1 MARKNRRHSG
11 GASARDGGVS
21 EKGGG
26 SPVKGKPAKAKSQA
40 DAKAPDGTV
49 MEWAK
54 SLLVAAVLFVVIRTF
69 ILQTFVITSGS
80 MEGALLVG
88 DFLIANRAAVG
99 VRIPGTQTRIPGYSS
114 VRRGDV
120 LVFDPP
126 HEPDLKLVKRLIGV
140 PGDTVSMKDGVLTLN
155 GQIQSEPYVKH
166 VDPTGDD
173 PHAWMVWQ
181 SEHLVESVSGTTY
194 RPTRDNWGPLVIP
207 EDRYFMLGDNRDTSL
222 DSRYWGLLEGWRL
235 EGRASFIY
243 FSYNKGSFR
252 PFPWLR
258 EVRLGRVF
266 SRIR

>member
-1 MARKNRRHSG
+1 MAKKKQRHSG
-11 GASARDGGVS
+11 GMS
-21 EKGGG
+21 EKGGDN
-26 SPVKGKPAKAKSQA
+26 PAEGNPPESK
-40 DAKAPDGTV
+40 AKAPDGAV
-49 MEWAK
+49 MEWVK
-54 SLLVAAVLFVVIRTF
+54 SLAVAAVLFVVIRTF

-80 MEGALLVG
+80 MESALLVG

-99 VRIPGTQTRIPGYSS
+99 VRIPGTRVRIPGYSS

-155 GQIQSEPYVKH
+155 GKVQDEPYVKH
-166 VDPTGDD
+166 VDPTGDRPD
-173 PHAWMVWQ
+173 AVWMAWQ
-181 SEHLVESVSGTTY
+181 SEHLVATVPKATY

-235 EGRASFIY
+235 EGRASVIY

-258 EVRLGRVF
+258 EIRFGRVF

>member
-1 MARKNRRHSG
+1 MAKKNRRRSG
-11 GASARDGGVS
+11 AVTEGNGGVTG
-21 EKGGG
+21 KGEA
-26 SPVKGKPAKAKSQA
+26 SPAVGKPANAKSHG
-40 DAKAPDGTV
+40 DSKAPEGTV

-80 MEGALLVG
+80 MEDALLVG

-99 VRIPGTQTRIPGYSS
+99 VRIPGTQARLPGYSS

-126 HEPDLKLVKRLIGV
+126 HEPDLKLVKRLIGA

-155 GQIQSEPYVKH
+155 GQIQREPYVKH
-166 VDPTGDD
+166 VDPVGDD
-173 PHAWMVWQ
+173 PHAMMAWQ
-181 SEHLVESVSGTTY
+181 SEYLVDTVPKTNY
-194 RPTRDNWGPLVIP
+194 RPTRDTWGPLAIP

-222 DSRYWGLLEGWRL
+222 DSRYWGLLERWRL